1 VLQPTRK
8 IRVLV
13 VEDSATVRRRL
24 IDILGSDPA
33 IELVGEADNGK
44 RAIELCLQMR
54 PDLITMDMM
63 LPLMSGLSATEY
75 IMAHCPTP
83 ILVVSA
89 SINRGELF
97 KIYEALAAG
106 AVDVLEKPT
115 GLEPDGA
122 WEQRFLA
129 MVKLV
134 AKIRVISHPRA
145 RLALLAAQ
153 RPSSVPR
160 SLEYDLPK
168 AECAVVAIGASTGGP
183 GAVLEVLRGLPDDF
197 RLPILLVL
205 HINEPFGRAFA
216 DWLDAQTSRA
226 VVTAQDGMP
235 VGAAAGRLV
244 LAPAGHHLV
253 IRSGRLHLTND
264 PERHSCR
271 PSVDVLF
278 ESVAAEYGAAGAGCL
293 LTGMGRDGALGLLKI
308 RKAGGLTVAQDQ
320 ATSVVYGMPREA
332 ALIGAAMH
340 VLALADIGPRLAM
353 LQGIRRDVRLEAR
366 A

>member
-1 VLQPTRK
+1 
-8 IRVLV
+8 
-13 VEDSATVRRRL
+13 
-24 IDILGSDPA
+24 
-33 IELVGEADNGK
+33 
-44 RAIELCLQMR
+44 
-54 PDLITMDMM
+54 
-63 LPLMSGLSATEY
+63 MSGLSATEY

-97 KIYEALAAG
+97 KIYETLAAG

-122 WEQRFLA
+122 WERRFLA
-129 MVKLV
+129 TVKLV

-153 RPSSVPR
+153 RPRNVP
-160 SLEYDLPK
+160 SAPENPPVK
-168 AECAVVAIGASTGGP
+168 SQCAVVAIGASTGGP
-183 GAVLEVLRGLPDDF
+183 GAVLDVLRGLPDDF
-197 RLPILLVL
+197 SLPILLVL

-226 VVTAQDGMP
+226 VITAEDGMP
-235 VGAAAGRLV
+235 VSAAAGQV
-244 LAPAGHHLV
+244 ILAPAGRHMV
-253 IRSGRLHLTND
+253 VRAGRLHLTDD

-278 ESVAAEYGAAGAGCL
+278 ESVAAEYAAAAAGCL

-308 RKAGGLTVAQDQ
+308 RQAGGLTIAQDQ
-320 ATSVVYGMPREA
+320 ATSIVYGMPREA
-332 ALIGAAMH
+332 ALLGAAMH

-353 LQGIRRDVRLEAR
+353 LAGVRRELRLEAR